1 MTNNKVLIS
10 GANGF
15 FGQIACEF
23 FLEKGW
29 NVLRATRYPDADFH
43 FDLDQPIEFGKI
55 KTDEKIDLFIHAA
68 AAHEVKCI
76 HQPYQS
82 ISQNILGTKAALDF
96 CVKNKIKKFVYL
108 STFHV
113 FGNPAGVINEE
124 TKPSPLNDY
133 GLSHLQAEEYVH
145 MYEQLGMLKGYVL
158 RPTNFFEIP
167 SNLTQFNRWTLVPFA
182 FCKEAIEKKQ
192 IKLNTT
198 GMQMRNFISVLDI
211 LNTILE
217 IVNKDHDVSLLHL
230 PGPSTFT
237 IRELALL
244 VKDKA
249 HDYLNLKVNVILPV
263 SVKETM
269 KINSFNYESLYLNKI
284 YKPKEHISEF
294 VVKFLTLLN
303 NKKQNS

>member
-1 MTNNKVLIS
+1 LTNNKVLIS

-15 FGQIACEF
+15 FGQIACKF
-23 FLEKGW
+23 FLENGW
-29 NVLRATRYPDADFH
+29 TVLRATRYSDADFY
-43 FDLDQPIEFGKI
+43 FDLDQPIEFGKTE
-55 KTDEKIDLFIHAA
+55 TDEQIDLFIHAA
-68 AAHEVKCI
+68 AAHEVKCFY
-76 HQPYQS
+76 QPYQS

-113 FGNPAGVINEE
+113 FGNPTGIINEE
-124 TKPSPLNDY
+124 TEPSPLNDY
-133 GLSHLQAEEYVH
+133 GLSHLQAEEYVN
-145 MYEQLGMLKGYVL
+145 MYDKLGLLKGYVL

-167 SNLTQFNRWTLVPFA
+167 SNLTQFKRWTLVPFA
-182 FCKEAIEKKQ
+182 FCKEAIERKQ

-198 GMQMRNFISVLDI
+198 GLQIRNFISVLDI

-217 IVNKDHDVSLLHL
+217 IVNKDHDVRLLHL

-249 HDYLNLKVNVILPV
+249 YDRLNLKVDIILPA
-263 SVKETM
+263 SVKETV
-269 KINSFNYESLYLNKI
+269 KINSFIYESLHLNEI
-284 YKPKEHISEF
+284 YKPKEHISDF
-294 VVKFLTLLN
+294 VVKFLILLN
-303 NKKQNS
+303 SKNQNS